1 MEEVFLPVRTI
12 LHLRDVPFDVILDCC
27 ENNNRNSN
35 NRNWLVA
42 MMTDALRLKQ
52 IMLNLAR
59 ITIRRTTFMNSNQKY
74 ISAEGYMTEQI
85 YICNN
90 VEYILLKYYQ

>member
-74 ISAEGYMTEQI
+74 IAAEGYMTEQI
-85 YICNN
+85 EMKYI
-90 VEYILLKYYQ
+90 YIHI